1 MRVDDPRKIIT
12 GPPSDRGCREGAIRT
27 SEGQAKGELGYE
39 RTARPTGTRAEI
51 SGTGSRSRTR
61 NRRAHRRFLSTNQL
75 NPALTS
81 SIRGAIANLRGERER
96 ESQEEVIVSKCPVEV
111 DPPAETTVNPRANA
125 GGRILIATSRSSLV
139 SLAR

>member
-51 SGTGSRSRTR
+51 SGTGSRSQ
-61 NRRAHRRFLSTNQL
+61 NDRRAHRRFLSTNQL
-75 NPALTS
+75 NLALTS
-81 SIRGAIANLRGERER
+81 SIRGWSHCQSERR
-96 ESQEEVIVSKCPVEV
+96 KRTRKPRRSDRFQVS
-111 DPPAETTVNPRANA
+111 
-125 GGRILIATSRSSLV
+125 G
-139 SLAR
+139 